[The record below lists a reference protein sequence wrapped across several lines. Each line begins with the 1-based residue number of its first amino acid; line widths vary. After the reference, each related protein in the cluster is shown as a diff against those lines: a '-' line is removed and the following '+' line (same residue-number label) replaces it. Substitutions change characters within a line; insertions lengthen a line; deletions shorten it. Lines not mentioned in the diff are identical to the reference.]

1 MQEFGQIWGIRA
13 VIHPG
18 QQGVHT
24 NVTKMGYF
32 GVGPAVPARSAAEL
46 PALSGNHLLTAALAV
61 LHLGQCLALPGMAKL
76 IPSPTSNFTF
86 VPPADF
92 AVVRLLL
99 ADLCPSLPGQ
109 PAQEGRAGQWSGEG
123 PRSRRLQV
131 TQAKLPFLGWP
142 LAMC

>member
-1 MQEFGQIWGIRA
+1 M
-13 VIHPG
+13 
-18 QQGVHT
+18 
-24 NVTKMGYF
+24 TKMGYF

-92 AVVRLLL
+92 TVVKLLWL
-99 ADLCPSLPGQ
+99 ICVHLSQANLHRKAELGSGQVKALGAGGSKLLGPNFHSLGGLWQCAERSVPQFPSLKNRMIPI
-109 PAQEGRAGQWSGEG
+109 
-123 PRSRRLQV
+123 SRV
-131 TQAKLPFLGWP
+131 G
-142 LAMC
+142 